1 MAMNRRPIPMR
12 ILAKATLAA
21 LLVASQP
28 FAQTSDNTIAKLTDM
43 KGNVLVSRESGLATG
58 IDAMRVSK
66 GMRIL
71 TTANSRV
78 VVQYDDGCRV
88 TLEENQR
95 FVVDDRACAILMTMP
110 QPILVAPVAVA
121 GTAMAT
127 IGPLLLGGASI
138 AAIIDSRSHQQVSP
152 S

>member
-1 MAMNRRPIPMR
+1 MKRRPKPMR

-28 FAQTSDNTIAKLTDM
+28 FAQTSDNTIAKLADM
-43 KGNVLVSRESGLATG
+43 KGNVLVSGESGLTTG
-58 IDAMRVSK
+58 ADAMRVSK
-66 GMRIL
+66 GMRVL
-71 TTANSRV
+71 TTANARV

-110 QPILVAPVAVA
+110 QPILVAPVVVA
-121 GTAMAT
+121 SGMTT
-127 IGPLLLGGASI
+127 IAPLLLGGATI
-138 AAIIDSRSHQQVSP
+138 AAILDSRNHQQVSP

>member
-1 MAMNRRPIPMR
+1 MKRRPKPMR
-12 ILAKATLAA
+12 ILAKATFTA

-43 KGNVLVSRESGLATG
+43 KGNVLVSGESGLASG
-58 IDAMRVSK
+58 RDSMRLTDGV
-66 GMRIL
+66 RIL

-78 VVQYDDGCRV
+78 VVEYDDGCRV

-95 FVVDDRACAILMTMP
+95 FEVKRDRACAILMTMP
-110 QPILVAPVAVA
+110 QPILVAPIAVA
-121 GTAMAT
+121 GTAMTT
-127 IGPLLLGGASI
+127 IAPLLLGGASI
-138 AAIIDSRSHQQVSP
+138 AAIIDSRNHQQVSP